1 MADGLMQLDIGI
13 GNTLVSVD
21 PLSRNCDS
29 NQGGAEMRGRVLFE
43 DAAVDRTAPPD
54 QQFPD
59 IREARG
65 E

>member
-1 MADGLMQLDIGI
+1 MQLDIGI

-21 PLSRNCDS
+21 SLLRRGGG
-29 NQGGAEMRGRVLFE
+29 NQGAVEMWGRVLFE